1 MKLIWC
7 KNPIATLSSNDG
19 RDADWQHYY
28 VFLEHFFKLL
38 IELTHLTIMF
48 NNVRRQIINRETI
61 NTRYGNLELVSR
73 SFTVEPIKFTPPNRV
88 KIIEAKI
95 PKIEI

>member
-1 MKLIWC
+1 
-7 KNPIATLSSNDG
+7 
-19 RDADWQHYY
+19 
-28 VFLEHFFKLL
+28 
-38 IELTHLTIMF
+38 MF
-48 NNVRRQIINRETI
+48 NNVRRQTINRETI